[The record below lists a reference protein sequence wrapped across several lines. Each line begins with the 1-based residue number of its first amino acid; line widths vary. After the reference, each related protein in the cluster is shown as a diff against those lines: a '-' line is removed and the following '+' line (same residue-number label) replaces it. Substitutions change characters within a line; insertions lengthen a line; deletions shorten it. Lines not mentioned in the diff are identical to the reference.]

1 LPEGR
6 RFVVEVA
13 AAFGLSFPTLG
24 AFAVA
29 AAGGAFD
36 LGRGPLEAGPTSSA
50 SISVSDACRPRGLPA
65 ALAQPAG
72 DHHPVADPRGD
83 GGADWRRNH
92 FKEEAGGM
100 GVRVAAGTGVRFISE
115 EGIQQHPVE
124 DLTALLARDDGLVWV
139 DILHCDEAAA
149 KVLSETFG
157 FHPLAIRSCIERN
170 AVPKVRA
177 YRDHIFVV
185 LHGPELGTGGHVHYV
200 ELDQFIGPRY
210 LVTVHG
216 PVNPAVTPEAAQ
228 RETRAVLRRLEA
240 GRLRPRSA
248 FELSYAIVS
257 ALAQGQEGFVETV
270 TREVWPLEQRVTSG
284 HLGDPEQFLEELFGT
299 RHALLA
305 VSNMATLGD
314 QIYGR
319 MSALGRYIPPDCQ
332 PLVAD
337 LEDQFAR
344 VAGVADGQIRYL
356 EGVIEFYKART
367 DTKVTI
373 AAERL
378 ALIAVLTLPITALS
392 SVYGMNVIVNDR
404 TDFPH
409 LAVVLA
415 AMIAI
420 SIVLLRWAKQQGWW

>member
-1 LPEGR
+1 M
-6 RFVVEVA
+6 
-13 AAFGLSFPTLG
+13 
-24 AFAVA
+24 
-29 AAGGAFD
+29 D
-36 LGRGPLEAGPTSSA
+36 
-50 SISVSDACRPRGLPA
+50 
-65 ALAQPAG
+65 
-72 DHHPVADPRGD
+72 
-83 GGADWRRNH
+83 
-92 FKEEAGGM
+92 
-100 GVRVAAGTGVRFISE
+100 VRVATGIEVRFISE
-115 EGIQQHPVE
+115 EGIQQHSVE

-139 DILHCDEAAA
+139 DIPVCDEEAARMLA
-149 KVLSETFG
+149 ETFEL
-157 FHPLAIRSCIERN
+157 HPLAIQACIERN

-177 YRDHIFVV
+177 YRDHIFVI
-185 LHGPELGTGGHVHYV
+185 LHAPELGQGHVHYV

-210 LVTVHG
+210 VVTVHG
-216 PVNPAVTPEAAQ
+216 PVNPAVTQDATL

-240 GRLRPRSA
+240 GRLRPRSP

-257 ALAQGQEGFVETV
+257 ALAQGQEGFVEQV

-305 VSNMATLGD
+305 VSNMAALGH
-314 QIYGR
+314 QIYRR
-319 MSALGRYIPPDCQ
+319 MSALARVIPPDCQ

-337 LEDQFAR
+337 LEDQFDR
-344 VAGVADGQIRYL
+344 VAGVADGQVRYL

-392 SVYGMNVIVNDR
+392 SVYGMNIIVNDR

-409 LAVVLA
+409 LAVVVA
-415 AMIAI
+415 AMMAI
-420 SIVLLRWAKQQGWW
+420 SAILLRWAKRQGWL

>member
-1 LPEGR
+1 M
-6 RFVVEVA
+6 
-13 AAFGLSFPTLG
+13 
-24 AFAVA
+24 
-29 AAGGAFD
+29 D
-36 LGRGPLEAGPTSSA
+36 
-50 SISVSDACRPRGLPA
+50 
-65 ALAQPAG
+65 
-72 DHHPVADPRGD
+72 
-83 GGADWRRNH
+83 
-92 FKEEAGGM
+92 
-100 GVRVAAGTGVRFISE
+100 VRVAAGIEVRLLSE
-115 EGIQQHPVE
+115 EGIEQHPVE
-124 DLTALLARDDGLVWV
+124 ELGALLARDDGLVWV
-139 DILHCDEAAA
+139 DIPVCDEAAIR
-149 KVLSETFG
+149 VLAEAFR
-157 FHPLAIRSCIERN
+157 FHPLVVQACVERN

-185 LHGPELGTGGHVHYV
+185 LHAPELGRGGHVHYV

-216 PVNPAVTPEAAQ
+216 PVNPAVTQDATL

-240 GRLRPRSA
+240 GRLRPGSP

-257 ALAQGQEGFVETV
+257 ALAQGQEAFVETA

-284 HLGDPEQFLEELFGT
+284 HLGDPEQFLEELFAT

-305 VSNMATLGD
+305 VSNMATLGH
-314 QIYGR
+314 QIYRR
-319 MSALGRYIPPDCQ
+319 MSALARFIPQDCQ

-337 LEDQFAR
+337 IEDQFDR
-344 VAGVADGQIRYL
+344 VAGVADGQVHYL

-392 SVYGMNVIVNDR
+392 SVYGMNIIVNDR

-420 SIVLLRWAKQQGWW
+420 STVLLRWAKQQGWW

>member
-1 LPEGR
+1 MDVH
-6 RFVVEVA
+6 F
-13 AAFGLSFPTLG
+13 
-24 AFAVA
+24 
-29 AAGGAFD
+29 
-36 LGRGPLEAGPTSSA
+36 
-50 SISVSDACRPRGLPA
+50 VSD
-65 ALAQPAG
+65 
-72 DHHPVADPRGD
+72 D
-83 GGADWRRNH
+83 
-92 FKEEAGGM
+92 
-100 GVRVAAGTGVRFISE
+100 
-115 EGIQQHPVE
+115 GIQQHPVGE
-124 DLTALLARDDGLVWV
+124 LEQLLARDDGLIWV
-139 DILHCDEAAA
+139 DIPVGDEEAAQ
-149 KVLSETFG
+149 VLREVFG
-157 FHPLAIRSCIERN
+157 FHPLAVQACIERN

-177 YRDHIFVV
+177 YRDHIFVI
-185 LHGPELGTGGHVHYV
+185 LHAPELGTGGHVHYV

-210 LVTVHG
+210 LITVHG
-216 PVNPAVTPEAAQ
+216 PVNPAVTEEAAL
-228 RETRAVLRRLEA
+228 RETRAVLGRIQA

-270 TREVWPLEQRVTSG
+270 TRQVWPLEQRVTSG

-305 VSNMATLGD
+305 VANMATLGH
-314 QIYGR
+314 QIYQR
-319 MSALGRYIPPDCQ
+319 MAALGRFIPPDCQ

-337 LEDQFAR
+337 LKDQFAR

-392 SVYGMNVIVNDR
+392 SVYGMNIIVNDR

-409 LAVVLA
+409 LAVVVA
-415 AMIAI
+415 AMLVISAI
-420 SIVLLRWAKQQGWW
+420 LLRWAKRQGWL

>member
-1 LPEGR
+1 MEVRGATGIDV
-6 RFVVEVA
+6 RF
-13 AAFGLSFPTLG
+13 
-24 AFAVA
+24 
-29 AAGGAFD
+29 
-36 LGRGPLEAGPTSSA
+36 
-50 SISVSDACRPRGLPA
+50 VSDA
-65 ALAQPAG
+65 
-72 DHHPVADPRGD
+72 
-83 GGADWRRNH
+83 
-92 FKEEAGGM
+92 
-100 GVRVAAGTGVRFISE
+100 
-115 EGIQQHPVE
+115 GIEQHPVDE
-124 DLTALLARDDGLVWV
+124 LETLLDREDGLVWV
-139 DILHCDEAAA
+139 DIPVCDEAAA
-149 KVLSETFG
+149 QVLSNVFK
-157 FHPLAIRSCIERN
+157 FHPIAVQACVERN

-177 YRDHIFVV
+177 YLDHIFVI
-185 LHGPELGTGGHVHYV
+185 LHAPELGTGGHVHYV

-228 RETRAVLRRLEA
+228 RQTRAVLGRIEA
-240 GRLRPRSA
+240 GRLGPTSA
-248 FELSYAIVS
+248 FELSYAIIS
-257 ALAQGQEGFVETV
+257 ALAQGQEAFVEQV

-284 HLGDPEQFLEELFGT
+284 HLGDPQQFLEELFAT

-305 VSNMATLGD
+305 VSNMASLGH

-319 MSALGRYIPPDCQ
+319 MSALGRVVPLEGQ

-344 VAGVADGQIRYL
+344 VASVADGQVRYL
-356 EGVIEFYKART
+356 EGVIDFYKART

-392 SVYGMNVIVNDR
+392 SVYGMNIIVNDR

-420 SIVLLRWAKQQGWW
+420 SAILLRWAKQQGWW